1 MTKNEVL
8 DFIDSCEHC
17 KEEKPFGYMVVAIS
31 REDIVSKF
39 GALVQ
44 KFDILTKEE
53 KENVLSEIANEM
65 NENYQENQF
74 GFEFSKAFS
83 DYILD

>member
-1 MTKNEVL
+1 MKKEEVL
-8 DFIDSCEHC
+8 KFINDCENS
-17 KEEKPFGYMVVAIS
+17 EEKPFGYMVVAIS

-39 GALVQ
+39 GALVH

-74 GFEFSKAFS
+74 GFEFSKALS